1 MTETGERRRRT
12 GPRPFLIPAAYI
24 LFVLLTLMVVAPIIT
39 SGGQN
44 TGSGNV
50 FRQVTY
56 AILFAAT
63 LWTVGVFQ
71 QWRKLLIVPMTL
83 MLAVGWCWLSLTW
96 AIDPMISFRR
106 LLLTTMII
114 WTIFLVVDD
123 CGYDRTIKVLMIF
136 LAALLVA
143 NYVAIAVS
151 PSAVHSLADS
161 MDKGLVGDWRGLLPQ
176 KNFTGAICA
185 MTILI
190 FTFGGQ
196 RMWPALRLGIIVA
209 TAYYLFRT
217 QSKTSMG
224 MLVTALLSGA
234 IALRFKPKYRIA
246 LIPILLVGSIFAMLS
261 SIKWWDEMLGPFQ
274 RKDALTGRAEIWPYL
289 FNYAKDHPF
298 TGSGY
303 GSFWNIGE
311 NSPVYQYT
319 KNWVS
324 ELGNGHNGYID
335 LLVQVGLPGLILAV
349 VATIIAPAA
358 RLLSS
363 SVVGRSQLA
372 LLVAMLVFCAGHN
385 MTESSLLERDTIIEV
400 FLMFAIALIGVVT
413 RRSSK
418 PVRAPSPE
426 RREGSSSRRR
436 AAVRA

>member
-12 GPRPFLIPAAYI
+12 GPRPFLTPTAYI

-39 SGGQN
+39 AGGPM
-44 TGSGNV
+44 TGNGNV

-63 LWTVGVFQ
+63 LWAVGILQ
-71 QWRKLLIVPMTL
+71 QWRKLLIVPLSL
-83 MLAVGWCWLSLTW
+83 MLAIGWCWLSVTW

-114 WTIFLVVDD
+114 WTIFLVIDD

-136 LAALLVA
+136 LTALLVA

-161 MDKGLVGDWRGLLPQ
+161 MDAGLVGDWRGLLPQ

-185 MTILI
+185 LTILI

-196 RMWPALRLGIIVA
+196 RMWLALRIAIIVA

-224 MLVTALLSGA
+224 MLVTALVSGA
-234 IALRFKPKYRIA
+234 VALRFKPKYRIA
-246 LIPILLVGSIFAMLS
+246 LIPVLLIGSIFAMLS
-261 SIKWWDEMLGPFQ
+261 SMKWWDEMLGPFQ
-274 RKDALTGRAEIWPYL
+274 RQDALTGRVQIWPHL
-289 FNYAKDHPF
+289 FNYAQDHPL

-335 LLVQVGLPGLILAV
+335 LLVQIGVPGLVLAV
-349 VATIIAPAA
+349 VATIIAPAV
-358 RLLSS
+358 RLLST
-363 SVVGRSQLA
+363 SVAGRSQLA
-372 LLVAMLVFCAGHN
+372 LLIAMLVFCAGHN

-400 FLMFAIALIGVVT
+400 FLMFTIALTGVIT

-418 PVRAPSPE
+418 PARAPSPE

-436 AAVRA
+436 STARA